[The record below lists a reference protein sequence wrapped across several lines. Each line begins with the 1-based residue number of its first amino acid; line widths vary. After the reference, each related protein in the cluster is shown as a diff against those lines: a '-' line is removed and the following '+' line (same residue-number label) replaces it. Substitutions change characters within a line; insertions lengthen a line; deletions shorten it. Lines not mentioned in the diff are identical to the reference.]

1 MSRLTDIAKDR
12 TSKTVL
18 YMVLDVIIINFSL
31 LMAISLWYG
40 GTIPGLP
47 GGTSTIIPQVVWHWY
62 GIAAVCLVPVSLF
75 VYSLF
80 RFYSNLWKYASIE
93 DIYKIVVADTI
104 IFVLLYLVD
113 YAFIS
118 ESVPF
123 VLPKRMLAVAWAID
137 IVLFVFSRSG
147 YRMFKRAAVSVGR
160 FMSSHSHLKRVLVVG
175 AGYAGY
181 NVVRSIANRESGY
194 ENMAAVLIVDDDYK
208 KNNTNIMGIRVTHD
222 CENIERLAKE
232 YEVDEIIIAVPS
244 ANNVQINRI
253 MGFCAKTDCEL
264 KLIPPLS
271 DVSDGAIHSLRDV
284 DIADLLGRD
293 EVSID
298 TDSISGY
305 LKGKTVLVTGGGGS
319 IGSELCRQIAKFE
332 PRLLIIFDVYENNAY
347 ELFRELTAKYG
358 DKLSAIVSIGSVRD
372 LGCVKA
378 VFEKYRPEVVFHA
391 AAHKHVPLMEYVPA
405 EAVKNNVFGT
415 LNVVRCAD
423 RYRCDRFVLLSTD
436 KAVNPTNVM
445 GATKRITELIV
456 QYYSKRSNTKL
467 VAVRFGNVL
476 GSNGSVIPLF
486 KQQIKEGGPVTVTD
500 PEITRYFMTIPEA
513 SRLVLQAAGLGKS
526 GRIFVLDMGKPV
538 KIVDLAKNL
547 IRLSGYVPDKDIKIV
562 YTGLRPGEKLYEELI
577 MAEERESM
585 QVAYHNKIFVTTPV
599 EIDDNLFKLQLDK
612 LYEAAYNDADNIVDI
627 IKEILPNYSGNGN
640 R

>member
-1 MSRLTDIAKDR
+1 
-12 TSKTVL
+12 
-18 YMVLDVIIINFSL
+18 
-31 LMAISLWYG
+31 
-40 GTIPGLP
+40 
-47 GGTSTIIPQVVWHWY
+47 
-62 GIAAVCLVPVSLF
+62 
-75 VYSLF
+75 
-80 RFYSNLWKYASIE
+80 
-93 DIYKIVVADTI
+93 
-104 IFVLLYLVD
+104 
-113 YAFIS
+113 
-118 ESVPF
+118 
-123 VLPKRMLAVAWAID
+123 
-137 IVLFVFSRSG
+137 
-147 YRMFKRAAVSVGR
+147 
-160 FMSSHSHLKRVLVVG
+160 
-175 AGYAGY
+175 
-181 NVVRSIANRESGY
+181 
-194 ENMAAVLIVDDDYK
+194 
-208 KNNTNIMGIRVTHD
+208 
-222 CENIERLAKE
+222 
-232 YEVDEIIIAVPS
+232 
-244 ANNVQINRI
+244 

-423 RYRCDRFVLLSTD
+423 RYCCDRFVLLSTD

-612 LYEAAYNDADNIVDI
+612 LYEAAYNGADNIVDI